1 MSGSV
6 EGDLAEVKQRLQQ
19 NRQSIPAVDDLRQFL
34 KLVSCRAVQLKRI
47 QQTHGHL
54 IESFFGC
61 MQSREAKLKNP
72 EDVSR
77 YGSLLLKHHKHKLAD
92 DECEWQQ
99 FLDRR
104 TTCRKCILRS

>member
-34 KLVSCRAVQLKRI
+34 KLVSCRAVQPKGTQRV
-47 QQTHGHL
+47 HRHL
-54 IESFFGC
+54 IKVLAGC

-77 YGSLLLKHHKHKLAD
+77 YGSLLLKHHKHKLTD
-92 DECEWQQ
+92 DECESQQ
-99 FLDRR
+99 LD
-104 TTCRKCILRS
+104 CSSGF